1 MYNWNL
7 LILYSS
13 YCLLT
18 IMILNMV
25 LFFCSNIGFLL
36 LLLNI
41 FSTISWGVVSVRL
54 PVLLFVSVTKG
65 WWSLLCFPVIRGT
78 ISLCFLWSFCFS
90 FIRYFINAYHICSG
104 IQGYALQIC
113 VPLQFHVFLPGRI
126 FWLDYQLVFAIL
138 IYDSKSDRLGRTGSS
153 VKYGYAL
160 IWLFSQ
166 VSGYCHI
173 ASYFKSHCLF
183 SFIRFLFCL
192 LCQEKLKPMFLL
204 ASYDWCRHLCL
215 LRPTHAIFLKH
226 QCALSKY

>member
-1 MYNWNL
+1 MYSWNV

-25 LFFCSNIGFLL
+25 LFLCSNIAFLL

-78 ISLCFLWSFCFS
+78 ISLCFLGSFCFS
-90 FIRYFINAYHICSG
+90 FIRYFINAYRVCSE

-153 VKYGYAL
+153 VKYGYGL

-173 ASYFKSHCLF
+173 ASILNHIVCFHSLG
-183 SFIRFLFCL
+183 FCSAYYA
-192 LCQEKLKPMFLL
+192 KKN
-204 ASYDWCRHLCL
+204 
-215 LRPTHAIFLKH
+215 
-226 QCALSKY
+226 